1 MQEIISG
8 HICRKVKSCVILIGI
23 IYFSFELRTQLGS
36 WVHYQ
41 IEDDVSL
48 PAMRSSRARI

>member
-41 IEDDVSL
+41 IENVSL